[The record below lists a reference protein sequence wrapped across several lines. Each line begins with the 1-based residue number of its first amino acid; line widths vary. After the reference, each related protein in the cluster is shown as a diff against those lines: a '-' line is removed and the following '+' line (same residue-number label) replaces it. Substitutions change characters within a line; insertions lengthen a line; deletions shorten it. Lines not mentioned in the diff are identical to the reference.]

1 LHLHS
6 ERIGPHL
13 NRVSSRARGG
23 RDASTALVIFAILT
37 SIYAL
42 TYSGSFRVDDE
53 HVLAARSQSLALW
66 DQLTYPQVYGNSRV
80 QELSITPTDRS
91 APHTVLEPAQA
102 ALGSLLYRAA
112 SILGLGGTQAAFTLN
127 LYVTALTGLVVFYTV
142 LQLGLRR
149 NTAIFS
155 ALSFGLATM
164 AWPYAKTFYRDPL
177 AALMVA
183 IAFLGWVMLASK
195 HSSKRRLAV
204 LLIIAGVV
212 GGMLTKHT
220 ATVIVPALV
229 ISLAILILRGSV
241 SVPLGRRA
249 AVVCLLALGA
259 ALLLIMA
266 LPDQGSFA
274 RYSMT
279 YVHWIANRFA
289 GNIRPALLAAFL
301 GPFISPA
308 KSIFIFAPILLLAP
322 VAVIR
327 FRKARSQ
334 LLLPAML
341 MVILLP
347 LAQALFHAEQWAGT
361 LTWGLRFMLP
371 AIPLMLVMSA
381 VPIDKLLHSH
391 SFGGRLILGV
401 LLASSILIQ
410 LSGSIVSWYRPYP
423 VWLER
428 GLDPYV
434 LGVEWDV
441 RFSAVA
447 VHLGELLNPASWDL
461 AWLRTLPI
469 VKGSFIFPA
478 AVVAIISACA
488 IVLVRFTRDSAS
500 SRYGLKAAVIVGAMA
515 AVVPIYPGLLQF
527 REDPSVG
534 GSRPEFSAA
543 YRLLSEQVKA
553 GDLVTIDAYGTPI
566 WHFMMNHWT
575 REVPW
580 YSLPFEIPGSNE
592 ISDSGSGM
600 PSPAVVGLFGRLG
613 TEFTRLWYVSTTDAP
628 DSGLRRE
635 VSWLDS
641 ELDLLARSVFRGQSI
656 VEVSLYAQDGFIG
669 TNATSAKG
677 LDHRLD
683 QVDGARRLAEISTLP
698 ANWLRLGSP

>member
-1 LHLHS
+1 MHS
-6 ERIGPHL
+6 ERIGSHS
-13 NRVSSRARGG
+13 NGVSSRSRWG
-23 RDASTALVIFAILT
+23 RDASAALIIFAILT
-37 SIYAL
+37 SVYAL

-53 HVLAARSQSLALW
+53 HILAARAQSLALW
-66 DQLTYPQVYGNSRV
+66 GQLTYPQVYGNSRV
-80 QELSITPTDRS
+80 QELSITPTDS
-91 APHTVLEPAQA
+91 SVPHTVLEPAQA
-102 ALGSLLYRAA
+102 AIGSLLYRAA
-112 SILGLGGTQAAFTLN
+112 SMLGLGGAQAAFTLN

-142 LQLGLRR
+142 LQLGFRR
-149 NTAIFS
+149 NTAILS

-183 IAFLGWVMLASK
+183 IAFLGWVMLASQ

-204 LLIIAGVV
+204 LLMIVGVV

-220 ATVIVPALV
+220 ATVFVPALAL
-229 ISLAILILRGSV
+229 SSALLFLRGSV

-249 AVVCLLALGA
+249 AVVCLLTLGA
-259 ALLLIMA
+259 ALLLILA

-279 YVHWIANRFA
+279 YLNWIANRFA
-289 GNIRPALLAAFL
+289 GNIRPALIAAFL

-308 KSIFIFAPILLLAP
+308 KSIFIFAPVLILAP
-322 VAVIR
+322 VAVVR
-327 FRKARSQ
+327 FRKARSL
-334 LLLPAML
+334 LLLPAIL
-341 MVILLP
+341 TVILLP

-371 AIPLMLVMSA
+371 AIPLMIVMSA
-381 VPIDKLLHSH
+381 ALIDKLLYSH
-391 SFGGRLILGV
+391 SIGGRLVLGV

-428 GLDPYV
+428 GLDPYL
-434 LGVEWDV
+434 LGAEWDL

-447 VHLGELLNPASWDL
+447 VHLAELLNPASWDL
-461 AWLRTLPI
+461 AWLRILPI
-469 VKGSFIFPA
+469 VKASFIFPA
-478 AVVAIISACA
+478 AIVAFVSACA
-488 IVLVRFTRDSAS
+488 IILVRFSRDTAS
-500 SRYGLKAAVIVGAMA
+500 SRYGLRAALIVSAMA
-515 AVVPIYPGLLQF
+515 AVVPIFPGLVQF
-527 REDPSVG
+527 REDPSAG
-534 GSRPEFSAA
+534 GNRPEFSAA
-543 YRLLSEQVKA
+543 YRLLSEQVKV

-566 WHFMMNHWT
+566 WHFMMNNWT

-580 YSLPFEIPGSNE
+580 YSLPFEIPGSSE
-592 ISDSGSGM
+592 ISESGGGL
-600 PSPAVVGLFGRLG
+600 PSPTVLGLFGKMG

-635 VSWLDS
+635 VSWLDN
-641 ELDLLARSVFRGQSI
+641 ELELQARSVFKGQSA
-656 VEVSLYAQDGFIG
+656 VEVSLYAQDEFVG
-669 TNATSAKG
+669 TNAASVKG

-683 QVDGARRLAEISTLP
+683 QVGVAWRSAQISILP
-698 ANWLRLGSP
+698 TNLPGLRSP